1 MPSNISAHL
10 RRFMAVEVGCVV
22 SSIDGGVGE
31 GESERPRVM
40 GRDRGLEQDG
50 EEEERNREREG
61 RRWQDF
67 EFERRCG
74 GRGSH
79 GQCVPDLGMLSLFPK
94 N

>member
-22 SSIDGGVGE
+22 GSIDGGAGE

-50 EEEERNREREG
+50 E
-61 RRWQDF
+61 
-67 EFERRCG
+67 
-74 GRGSH
+74 
-79 GQCVPDLGMLSLFPK
+79 
-94 N
+94 